1 MADTVHDIPA
11 DLWVTATAA
20 VNAGSTCT
28 LPAPAAG
35 LFHYIVSISLVK
47 LYAVVGTASA
57 AGVIV
62 TTTNLP
68 GNPSFTTQQAAG
80 ALGTAVEVISM
91 QPAVPIKSSVAAT
104 ATTFVAPAQ
113 AQTIWR
119 WNIAYLVGP

>member
-1 MADTVHDIPA
+1 VSDVVSEVPA

-20 VNAGSTCT
+20 VNASSTCT
-28 LPAPAAG
+28 LPAPPAG
-35 LFHYIVSISLVK
+35 QNHYITRIELVK

-68 GNPSFTTQQAAG
+68 GNPSFTTEQAAG
-80 ALGTAVEVISM
+80 ALGTAPKVISM
-91 QPAVPIKSSVAAT
+91 DFDPPIKSSVAGT

-119 WNIAYLVGP
+119 WNVIYYNR